1 MKAKISEALK
11 TRYKTLGFTDRAFDG
26 VADYLSKIVTKDEE
40 VDGIVTGAEPLLK
53 AFQGD
58 ADKRVTEALAKVKP
72 PEPPQPPVKPDE
84 KPAEQKVEAP
94 DWVKTLIDTNKS
106 MMDKI
111 AALEL
116 NQTLAGQHS
125 RIKSKLEEAKVP
137 EIYYSKLISGRTF
150 KDDTE
155 IETFTGEVV
164 TGWDQIKQS
173 LADES
178 LGQSHKPIL
187 GSQQKDGVSQRV
199 KDFLDAKD
207 NPEKSGDTLGGK
219 KL

>member
-26 VADYLSKIVTKDEE
+26 VADYLSKTVTKDEE

-58 ADKRVTEALAKVKP
+58 ADKRVQEALAKA
-72 PEPPQPPVKPDE
+72 
-84 KPAEQKVEAP
+84 KPAEPSPIKQPEVKPVEQKPTDNTP
-94 DWVKTLIDTNKS
+94 DWGKMFETITKKLE
-106 MMDKI
+106 
-111 AALEL
+111 ALEH
-116 NQTLAGQHS
+116 NQTISGQHQ
-125 RIKSKLEEAKVP
+125 RLKSKFKEANVP
-137 EIYYSKLISGRTF
+137 EIYFSKLIEGRTF
-150 KDDTE
+150 KDDAE
-155 IETFTGEVV
+155 IETFQNEIV
-164 TGWDQIKQS
+164 TSWDQVRQAA
-173 LADES
+173 ADDS

-199 KDFLDAKD
+199 KDFLDAKA
-207 NPEKSGDTLGGK
+207 NPEKSGENLGGK